1 MSATRKLL
9 TVFYADVAGYSRLT
23 GDDEEGTHR
32 RVMTILDHATAAIGA
47 ADGTVLR
54 YSGDAILASFPS
66 VVKAVETS
74 VSIQNQ
80 LAGINRAQGDQEPIQ
95 IRIGINLGDV
105 LEDRGEVYG
114 EGVNLAARLES
125 AAQPGGICVSSLV
138 HGQVAGKVDVE
149 FHDGGEIEFKNIKEP
164 TRVYYWS
171 PDGLQPTPATNP
183 KTSPEIRNTRRK
195 PAIAVL
201 PLANMSND
209 PEQEHFADGLTED
222 LITALSRKQW
232 YDVAARNSTFTYK
245 GQAVDVRSVGEHLAV
260 DFVLEGS
267 VRKSGNRA
275 RITVQLINARSGN
288 HEWAD
293 KFDRDLD
300 DVFSVQDEITHRV
313 SAILGERIWQSVVK
327 EIDDIDESD
336 YGPFEWS
343 YSAIGLIHQIAP
355 ESNRLATERLLKAL
369 AIDAEVAVVHLGL
382 GFCYLVDWAFMGDSV
397 GGSLEKAHEH
407 AEIYQRLSPN
417 DAHTYRMFS
426 RVYAGM
432 RRYEESESCVERAIS
447 IDPDDSDLILNKG
460 IFLQQTGKPEEAIH
474 CFDAVLNSHDET
486 PHTVDIARAWKG
498 MALIV
503 MEDYAKAV
511 TVLQEISGLNY
522 LKNLFLAA
530 CHAALGDDQQ
540 ARVAITKVLQACP
553 DLRANNLGFCQ
564 SYQDTA
570 IGDRL
575 RLALNRAG
583 LPLD

>member
-1 MSATRKLL
+1 MSVTRKLL

-23 GDDEEGTHR
+23 GADEEGTHR
-32 RVMTILDHATAAIGA
+32 RVMTILDHATAAIDA

-54 YSGDAILASFPS
+54 YSGDAVLASFPS

-80 LAGINRAQGDQEPIQ
+80 LADINRAQGEQEPIQ

-105 LEDRGEVYG
+105 LEDRGEVFG

-125 AAQPGGICVSSLV
+125 AAPPGGICVSSLV

-149 FHDGGEIEFKNIKEP
+149 FRDGGEVEFKNIKAP

-171 PDGLQPTPATNP
+171 PDGLRPTSVTNP
-183 KTSPEIRNTRRK
+183 KSRNTGRK
-195 PAIAVL
+195 PAVAVL
-201 PLANMSND
+201 PLSNMSND
-209 PEQEHFADGLTED
+209 AEQEHFADGLTED
-222 LITALSRKQW
+222 LITALSRKRW
-232 YDVAARNSTFTYK
+232 YDVAARNSTFAYK

-275 RITVQLINARSGN
+275 RITVQLINAKSGN

-293 KFDRDLD
+293 RFDRDLD

-313 SAILGERIWQSVVK
+313 SAILGERIWQSVVRNVDK
-327 EIDDIDESD
+327 IDASE

-343 YSAIGLIHQIAP
+343 YSAIGLIHQLAP
-355 ESNRLATERLLKAL
+355 ESIRLAKERLQKAL

-382 GFCYLVDWAFMGDSV
+382 GFCYLADWAFMGGSV
-397 GGSLEKAHEH
+397 GGSLEKVREH
-407 AEIYQRLSPN
+407 AEIYQRLSPS
-417 DAHTYRMFS
+417 DAHTYRLFS

-432 RRYEESESCVERAIS
+432 RRYEEAESCVERAIS

-460 IFLQQTGKPEEAIH
+460 IFLQQTGKPVEALE
-474 CFDAVLNSHDET
+474 CFDAVLNGHDET

-498 MALIV
+498 MALLA
-503 MEDYAKAV
+503 MEDYGKAV
-511 TVLQEISGLNY
+511 SVLQEISGLNY

-540 ARVAITKVLQACP
+540 ARAAIAQVLQACP

-564 SYQDTA
+564 SYRDTA

-575 RLALNRAG
+575 RLTFNRAG

>member
-9 TVFYADVAGYSRLT
+9 TIFYADVAGYSRLT
-23 GDDEEGTHR
+23 GADEEGTHQ
-32 RVMTILDHATAAIGA
+32 RVMAILDHATAAIGA
-47 ADGTVLR
+47 EGGAVLR

-74 VSIQNQ
+74 VSIQNE
-80 LAGINRAQGDQEPIQ
+80 LSDINQAQGDQEPIH

-125 AAQPGGICVSSLV
+125 AAPPGGICVSSLV
-138 HGQVAGKVDVE
+138 YGQVTGKVSVE
-149 FHDGGEIEFKNIKEP
+149 FDDGGDVEFKNIEQP

-171 PDGLQPTPATNP
+171 PDGLQPTSVVNP
-183 KTSPEIRNTRRK
+183 KSRNARRK
-195 PAIAVL
+195 PSIAVL

-222 LITALSRKQW
+222 LITALSRKKW
-232 YDVAARNSTFTYK
+232 YDVAARNSTFAYK
-245 GQAVDVRSVGEHLAV
+245 DQAVDVRLVGEHLAV

-275 RITVQLINARSGN
+275 RITVQLINAKSGN

-293 KFDRDLD
+293 KFDRDLE

-336 YGPFEWS
+336 YGPFEWG
-343 YSAIGLIHQIAP
+343 YSAFGLIHQINP
-355 ESNRLATERLLKAL
+355 QSNRLAIERLLKAL
-369 AIDAEVAVVHLGL
+369 AIDAEVAIVHLGL
-382 GFCYLVDWAFMGDSV
+382 GFCHLIDWGFMGDSEN
-397 GGSLEKAHEH
+397 GSLEKAHEH
-407 AEIYQRLSPN
+407 AEIYQRLSPG
-417 DAHTYRMFS
+417 DAHTYRLFS

-432 RRYEESESCVERAIS
+432 RRYEESEHCVERAIS
-447 IDPDDSDLILNKG
+447 IDPDDSDMILNKG
-460 IFLQQTGKPEEAIH
+460 IFLQQTGKPAEALD

-498 MALIV
+498 MTLLI
-503 MEDYAKAV
+503 MEDYDTAV
-511 TVLQEISGLNY
+511 AVLQEISGLNY

-530 CHAALGDDQQ
+530 CHAALDNDQQ
-540 ARVAITKVLQACP
+540 ARAAIKQVLQACP
-553 DLRANNLGFCQ
+553 NLRANKLGFCKG
-564 SYQDTA
+564 YRDTA
-570 IGDRL
+570 IGERL
-575 RLALNRAG
+575 RLGFERAG

>member
-23 GDDEEGTHR
+23 GADEEGTHQ
-32 RVMTILDHATAAIGA
+32 RVMAILDHATAAIGT

-54 YSGDAILASFPS
+54 YSGDAILATFPS

-74 VSIQNQ
+74 VSIQSE
-80 LAGINRAQGDQEPIQ
+80 LAEINKAQSDQEPIH

-105 LEDRGEVYG
+105 LEDRGEVFG

-125 AAQPGGICVSSLV
+125 AAPPGGICISSLV

-149 FHDGGEIEFKNIKEP
+149 FDDGGEIEFKNIKEP
-164 TRVYYWS
+164 TRIYYWTL
-171 PDGLQPTPATNP
+171 DGLGQPSSAPNP
-183 KTSPEIRNTRRK
+183 KIRHPRRK

-232 YDVAARNSTFTYK
+232 YDVAARNSTFAYK
-245 GQAVDVRSVGEHLAV
+245 GHAVDVRSVGKHLAV

-275 RITVQLINARSGN
+275 RITVQLINAKSGN

-343 YSAIGLIHQIAP
+343 YSAIGLIHEIAP

-382 GFCYLVDWAFMGDSV
+382 GFCYLTDWAYMGDGV
-397 GGSLEKAHEH
+397 GGSLEKAYEH
-407 AEIYQRLSPN
+407 AEIFQRLSPN
-417 DAHTYRMFS
+417 DAHSYRLFS

-432 RRYEESESCVERAIS
+432 RRYEESERCVERAIS
-447 IDPDDSDLILNKG
+447 IDPDDSDLVMNKG
-460 IFLQQTGKPEEAIH
+460 LFLLQTGKPAEALDY
-474 CFDAVLNSHDET
+474 FNVVLNSHDET

-498 MALIV
+498 LTLLV
-503 MEDYAKAV
+503 MEDYDIAV

-522 LKNLFLAA
+522 IKSLFLAA
-530 CHAALGDDQQ
+530 CHAALGDDLQ
-540 ARVAITKVLQACP
+540 ARAAITEVLQANP
-553 DLRANNLGFCQ
+553 ELRANNLGFCNT
-564 SYQDTA
+564 YRDTS

-575 RLALNRAG
+575 RLDFNRAG
-583 LPLD
+583 LPLN